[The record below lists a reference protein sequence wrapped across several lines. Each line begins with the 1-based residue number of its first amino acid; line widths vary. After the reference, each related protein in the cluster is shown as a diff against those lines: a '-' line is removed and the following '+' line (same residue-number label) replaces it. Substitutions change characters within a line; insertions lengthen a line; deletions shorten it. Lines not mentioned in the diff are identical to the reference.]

1 MPSTFGQR
9 VMRNAAKRREEAE
22 KAKAAAKEAERA
34 RLAERE
40 AERAASSSRRGLG
53 SGGGGRAESVGD
65 FEKHTKGI
73 GMKLLQKMGYKKGGG
88 LGKDGKG
95 MSTPM
100 QTQMRPVGMGMGY
113 GDFKEA
119 GQLNN
124 RREGAA
130 ERVDR
135 REESETPRA
144 SAATDRAAA
153 GAREERRK
161 QEANERA
168 MWKRRD
174 ELRRARREYRT
185 AEEVLAEQER
195 ADRAAAENGGSAAPP
210 PMTIV
215 DMRGGSARVVT
226 DLSKLE
232 TASSDL
238 NSEELPF
245 PELQHNLR
253 LVVDLAEA
261 EIQTADAKI
270 RHEKDTRE
278 LLERERAR
286 LRENLEDA
294 TSAATSVSTLLR
306 DAEACEAAARNG
318 TASFSDLAESHAR
331 MAESHHEAYA
341 AHGLRDLALSHA
353 RPGLSRLIGED
364 WNPLADP
371 KPEIAKA
378 TRAWRRCLTVPGPPR
393 EVRRVDAFAGPAGG
407 PIDLIA
413 TLVAEPVAHPIR
425 AALVTKWDPRDPE
438 PALRVLETWD
448 GTLPRAVVEE
458 LHASAVL
465 PKLRRAV
472 DEWEPALVSATPAH
486 VWLHPWLPRLGESL
500 QSLWAPI
507 RHKLGAAL
515 AEWHPSDDSALRL
528 LGPWRRV
535 FEPRDWDALLSR
547 AVTPK
552 LEHALLAELV
562 VDRDAGA
569 DAAALAASPKA
580 APLGWVT
587 RWERCLPAKKMVG
600 LLEACFFPKWHRTL
614 HGWLARRP
622 GTEQPPLD
630 LEQVT
635 RWYLGW
641 KSLFSE
647 DLLAHERVRAQINVA
662 LDMMNQAAAGDGVS
676 APPVAAD
683 EARRAAKAARGAAR
697 AEAKSQKAPSRV
709 PPAER
714 EMDDDELCA
723 SMTLR
728 EAVEAFAVSRDVRF
742 APKPGR
748 EGPAGLRVWS
758 FGAISVT
765 IDAAKQMLRARVD
778 GRWAPVSLDQLL
790 ELHEKKERKP

>member
-1 MPSTFGQR
+1 
-9 VMRNAAKRREEAE
+9 
-22 KAKAAAKEAERA
+22 
-34 RLAERE
+34 
-40 AERAASSSRRGLG
+40 
-53 SGGGGRAESVGD
+53 
-65 FEKHTKGI
+65 
-73 GMKLLQKMGYKKGGG
+73 
-88 LGKDGKG
+88 
-95 MSTPM
+95 
-100 QTQMRPVGMGMGY
+100 
-113 GDFKEA
+113 
-119 GQLNN
+119 
-124 RREGAA
+124 
-130 ERVDR
+130 
-135 REESETPRA
+135 
-144 SAATDRAAA
+144 
-153 GAREERRK
+153 
-161 QEANERA
+161 
-168 MWKRRD
+168 
-174 ELRRARREYRT
+174 
-185 AEEVLAEQER
+185 
-195 ADRAAAENGGSAAPP
+195 
-210 PMTIV
+210 MTIV

-232 TASSDL
+232 KQSSDL
-238 NSEELPF
+238 DAEELPF

-278 LLERERAR
+278 LLERERVR
-286 LRENLEDA
+286 LGENLEDA
-294 TSAATSVSTLLR
+294 RSAAASVSTLLR

-331 MAESHHEAYA
+331 MAESHREAYV

-364 WNPLADP
+364 WDPLADP
-371 KPEIAKA
+371 KPEVAKA
-378 TRAWRRCLTVPGPPR
+378 TRAWRRCLTVPGPAR
-393 EVRRVDAFAGPAGG
+393 DARRGTLAVAGG
-407 PIDLIA
+407 PIDPIDPIDPIA
-413 TLVAEPVAHPIR
+413 KLVAEPVAHPIR
-425 AALVTKWDPRDPE
+425 AALVTKWDPLDPE

-448 GTLPRAVVEE
+448 GTLPRAVVED

-472 DEWEPALVSATPAH
+472 DAWVPALVSATPAH

-528 LGPWRRV
+528 LEPWRRA

-547 AVTPK
+547 AVAPK
-552 LEHALLAELV
+552 LEHVLLAELV

-614 HGWLARRP
+614 HAWLERRP
-622 GTEQPPLD
+622 GTEQPPPD

-647 DLLAHERVRAQINVA
+647 DLLAHECVRAQINVA
-662 LDMMNQAAAGDGVS
+662 LDMMNQAAAGGGVS

-697 AEAKSQKAPSRV
+697 AEAGYQKAPSRV
-709 PPAER
+709 PPAVR
-714 EMDDDELCA
+714 EMDDDELRA
-723 SMTLR
+723 SMSLR

-758 FGAISVT
+758 FGAVSVT
-765 IDAAKQMLRARVD
+765 IDAAKQMLRAHVD

-790 ELHEKKERKP
+790 ELHEKKERKL